1 MRRASRR
8 TPARYISRLVPSVNP
23 ALVRAAERIVPAPIL
38 RRARVAYW
46 DWRRRRH
53 PSRIVE
59 HTYAGVPH
67 RVFIDSY
74 YAERYDADYPELAE
88 IAWLK
93 QGKLRPG
100 ARVLDLGASVGVVA
114 LMLAD
119 AVGPDGHVV
128 ALEANPA
135 DARALAKN
143 AELNALPQL
152 EPVHAAVARETG
164 TVAFGRHG
172 SVDDGSGRWGDQRV
186 PAYSIDDLGRRHGSP
201 DVVFIDVEG
210 YELEALLGAPETLA
224 AGPDW
229 FIEVHYP
236 EQLAPFGASSRAVL
250 DVLVESGYDISIALD
265 CPYILRPDGTSEPSV
280 PIRPLAETPP
290 QVLAGRFFALASRS

>member
-1 MRRASRR
+1 M
-8 TPARYISRLVPSVNP
+8 PSINP
-23 ALVRAAERIVPAPIL
+23 ALVRRAERIVPAPLL
-38 RRARVAYW
+38 RRARVIYW

-59 HTYAGVPH
+59 HTYAGVRH
-67 RVFIDSY
+67 RVLIDSY
-74 YAERYDADYPELAE
+74 YAERYDTDYPELAE

-100 ARVLDLGASVGVVA
+100 ARVFDLGASVGVVA

-152 EPVHAAVARETG
+152 ETVHAAVARETG
-164 TVAFGRHG
+164 TIAFGRHG
-172 SVDDGSGRWGDQRV
+172 SVDDGSHRWGDQQV
-186 PAYSIDDLGRRHGSP
+186 PAYSIDDLSRRHGPP

-210 YELEALLGAPETLA
+210 YELEALRGATETLA

-229 FIEVHYP
+229 FVEVHYP
-236 EQLAPFGASSRAVL
+236 EQLAAFGASSREVL
-250 DVLVESGYDISIALD
+250 DVLVDAHYDISIAID
-265 CPYILRPDGTSEPSV
+265 CPYVFHADGTSEPSW
-280 PIRPLAETPP
+280 PIRPLADTPAP
-290 QVLAGRFFALASRS
+290 VFGGRFFALASRAQPDLST

>member
-1 MRRASRR
+1 M
-8 TPARYISRLVPSVNP
+8 PSVNP
-23 ALVRAAERIVPAPIL
+23 ALVRAAERIVPAPVL
-38 RRARVAYW
+38 RRARVVYW

-59 HTYAGVPH
+59 HTYAGVRH
-67 RVFIDSY
+67 RVLIDSH
-74 YAERYDADYPELAE
+74 YAERYDTDYPELAE

-100 ARVLDLGASVGVVA
+100 ARVFDLGASVGVVA

-135 DARALAKN
+135 DAAALAKN

-164 TVAFGRHG
+164 TIAFGRHG
-172 SVDDGSGRWGDQRV
+172 SVDDGSHRWGDQRV
-186 PAYSIDDLGRRHGSP
+186 PAYSIDDLSRRHGPP

-210 YELEALLGAPETLA
+210 YELEALRGASETLA

-229 FIEVHYP
+229 FVEVHYP
-236 EQLAPFGASSRAVL
+236 EQLAAFNASSREVL
-250 DVLVESGYDISIALD
+250 DVLMEAGYDVWTLLD
-265 CPYILRPDGTSEPSV
+265 AGYRRSEDGSV
-280 PIRPLAETPP
+280 QPAATVQTLADTPP
-290 QVLAGRFFALASRS
+290 QVLQWRFFALASRT